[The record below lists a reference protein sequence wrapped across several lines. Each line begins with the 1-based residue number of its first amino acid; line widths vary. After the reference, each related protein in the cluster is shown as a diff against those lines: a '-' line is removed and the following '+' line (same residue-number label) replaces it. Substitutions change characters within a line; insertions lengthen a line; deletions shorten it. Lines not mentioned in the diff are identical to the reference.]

1 IYDIEPRRGD
11 TTKMAHTFTKHH
23 FHIVF
28 GTKQRQ
34 KLIAKEIRPQLWS
47 YIAGICR
54 NKGILAL
61 AIGGIEDHVH
71 LLVELKP
78 DMTVPKA
85 LNLIKSNSSRWT
97 KRRVRDF
104 SWQEGYSSFSVS
116 ASNIPVVKR
125 YVLNQEAHHRKRSYE
140 DELFSLLRKHGIEFD
155 PNHVFD

>member
-1 IYDIEPRRGD
+1 
-11 TTKMAHTFTKHH
+11 MAHTFTKHH

-47 YIAGICR
+47 YIAAICR

-85 LNLIKSNSSRWT
+85 VNLIKSNSSRWM
-97 KRRVRDF
+97 KKKDNRF
-104 SWQEGYSSFSVS
+104 SGQEGYSSFSVS
-116 ASNIPVVKR
+116 ASNIHTVKR

-140 DELFSLLRKHGIEFD
+140 DELFSLLRKHGINFD
-155 PNHVFD
+155 PEHVFD

>member
-1 IYDIEPRRGD
+1 MMSAEPGSPTRASRVGD
-11 TTKMAHTFTKHH
+11 GVGGTQKMSHTFTKHH

-54 NKGILAL
+54 NKAILSL

-85 LNLIKSNSSRWT
+85 VNLIKSNSS
-97 KRRVRDF
+97 
-104 SWQEGYSSFSVS
+104 
-116 ASNIPVVKR
+116 
-125 YVLNQEAHHRKRSYE
+125 
-140 DELFSLLRKHGIEFD
+140 
-155 PNHVFD
+155 